1 MYLPH
6 GFFQLP
12 SSRSTAGD
20 GRHCRFKEAM
30 TIGNAVRTVK
40 SHLGV
45 DNLMIALARGSTMGK
60 KNVHIYRYARK
71 NGTFTFYSCT

>member
-1 MYLPH
+1 MHLPR

-12 SSRSTAGD
+12 SLYSIAGD
-20 GRHCRFKEAM
+20 GRHCRFNEAM

-60 KNVHIYRYARK
+60 NAL
-71 NGTFTFYSCT
+71 